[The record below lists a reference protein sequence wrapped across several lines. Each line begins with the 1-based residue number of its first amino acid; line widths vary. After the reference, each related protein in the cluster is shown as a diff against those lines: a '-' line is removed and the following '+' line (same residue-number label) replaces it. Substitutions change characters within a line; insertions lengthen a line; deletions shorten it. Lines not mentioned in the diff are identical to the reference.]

1 MISIII
7 PVYNESAAIESVIPD
22 IIKIMSPTGLEYEII
37 AIDDKSTDDS
47 LVKLKK
53 IPGIRVISHEKNKG
67 AGAVR
72 NTGVIASQGEIII
85 MIDCDCTYPVAV
97 IPELIQKMDGCDMVI
112 GQRDKEVIWPIYSR
126 FLIKRVL
133 NKTVSLF
140 LNQEIKDINSGLRIF
155 RKKAIIPFLNFMPS
169 SHSWV
174 STNTIIFAKKNYKT
188 QYLAIDYYPRIG
200 RSSFNLFFDGL
211 RSLYCIIRA
220 LIFIKK
226 EDAVLKSAEA
236 G

>member
-1 MISIII
+1 MISIVI
-7 PVYNESAAIESVIPD
+7 PIYNETAAIESVIPD
-22 IIKIMSPTGLEYEII
+22 IIKIMSTTGSAYEII

-47 LVKLKK
+47 LAKLKK

-72 NTGVIASQGEIII
+72 NTGVIASQGEMIV

-97 IPELIQKMDGCDMVI
+97 IPELIRKMDECDMVI
-112 GQRDKEVIWPIYSR
+112 GQRDKEVIRPIYLR
-126 FLIKRVL
+126 LLIKRWL
-133 NKTVSLF
+133 NKIVSLI

-155 RKKAIIPFLNFMPS
+155 RKKAIIPFLDFMPNG
-169 SHSWV
+169 HSWV

-200 RSSFNLFFDGL
+200 KSSFNLFFDGM

-220 LIFIKK
+220 MLFIR
-226 EDAVLKSAEA
+226 SAEN
-236 G
+236 GRQKTEN